1 VIVLNQ
7 LRWIPVL
14 FISFFLY
21 GHAHAAE
28 LDIHRAEIAE
38 IGKKTHKFERRIA
51 DLQKRKMQA
60 REGEELESVLTEI
73 GDVHKE
79 LLGLRSERTLL
90 KQHLLAE
97 HPDNNLIYDPTL
109 YKSFDKKTSEQRTP
123 LDDRLDE
130 LLNLMQTQYAKYLPK
145 KIKEEPVVIPVEV
158 EKKPE
163 VLKKVEKAPSA
174 TAEVKE
180 KYLHEQIQTEMKIG
194 ASQDSGDKKH
204 APVKKVEAHKAAKPA
219 HAEKPKAAGH
229 H

>member
-1 VIVLNQ
+1 MNLLTLLFVA
-7 LRWIPVL
+7 LRL
-14 FISFFLY
+14 CGDAY
-21 GHAHAAE
+21 AAE
-28 LDIHRAEIAE
+28 LDVHRAEIAE
-38 IGKKTHKFERRIA
+38 IGKKTNKFERRIA

-60 REGEELESVLTEI
+60 REGEELEAVLTEI

-90 KQHLLAE
+90 KQHLLTE

-109 YKSFDKKTSEQRTP
+109 YKTFDKKTNAQKTP

-145 KIKEEPVVIPVEV
+145 KIKEEPVAIPIEV

-163 VLKKVEKAPSA
+163 TPKIVEKAPSA
-174 TAEVKE
+174 TVEVKQ

-194 ASQDSGDKKH
+194 ASPESGDKKH
-204 APVKKVEAHKAAKPA
+204 EPTKKADVHKPAKPV
-219 HAEKPKAAGH
+219 HEEKAKPSGH